1 MCGGSILPA
10 LGEREVGVTTQWIR
24 QGSCYMLRV
33 NQPCIRKDLV
43 DVRSVGAALVVLK
56 LAPSVL
62 VEVSEVSLVFAST
75 T

>member
-1 MCGGSILPA
+1 
-10 LGEREVGVTTQWIR
+10 
-24 QGSCYMLRV
+24 MLRV

-43 DVRSVGAALVVLK
+43 DVRSVGAALVALK